1 MADESAAWREVAR
14 GMHDPRIS
22 DREGD
27 LVDRSRLDDSEVDQI
42 VRVMQ
47 SLRGWHETQRRM
59 SEASRR
65 YMKLNETD
73 MRAIRYLVAARNQ
86 GEIATAGAISA
97 YLGISSAST
106 TKLLD
111 RLEHGGHIVRAPHP
125 TDRRALAISV
135 TDTTRAAARESVG
148 RLHARRFAV
157 AAALTSAER
166 ETVIR
171 FLDALSATEVD
182 DDDVDDAAAEGP
194 AGPPQS

>member
-1 MADESAAWREVAR
+1 MADESTSWRDVAGR
-14 GMHDPRIS
+14 MHDPRIS
-22 DREGD
+22 DRDGD
-27 LVDRSRLDDSEVDQI
+27 LVDRSRLDDAELDQVI
-42 VRVMQ
+42 RVMQ

-86 GEIATAGAISA
+86 GEIATPGALSA
-97 YLGISSAST
+97 YLGISSASI

-111 RLEHGGHIVRAPHP
+111 RLEHGGHIVRSPHP

-135 TDTTRAAARESVG
+135 TDVTRIAARESVG
-148 RLHARRFAV
+148 RLHAKRFAV
-157 AAALTSAER
+157 AAALSPDER

-171 FLDALSATEVD
+171 FLDALSATES
-182 DDDVDDAAAEGP
+182 DAGEEPGE
-194 AGPPQS
+194 QSEPGEHRQA

>member
-22 DREGD
+22 DREGH

-166 ETVIR
+166 DTVIR

>member
-1 MADESAAWREVAR
+1 
-14 GMHDPRIS
+14 MHDPRIS

-27 LVDRSRLDDSEVDQI
+27 LVDRSGLDDSEVDQI

-86 GEIATAGAISA
+86 GEIATPGAISA